1 MQLHRIIKI
10 RTYLFSLGREPEK
23 ESLMPPSEI
32 GVDATVVEE
41 KAAKERF
48 LVGVFLDARLD
59 SVLNQDVLFVR
70 RVVTAVEA
78 LVVDSIPPLAGR
90 RNGESL
96 ER

>member
-1 MQLHRIIKI
+1 
-10 RTYLFSLGREPEK
+10 
-23 ESLMPPSEI
+23 MPPSEI

-48 LVGVFLDARLD
+48 LVGVFLNARLD
-59 SVLNQDVLFVR
+59 SVLNQDVLLVR
-70 RVVTAVEA
+70 RVVTAVEAA

>member
-1 MQLHRIIKI
+1 MQLQIIIKI
-10 RTYLFSLGREPEK
+10 ITYLFSLGREPEK